1 MGVMANSFESANR
14 EAVMNMRRQLID
26 YVSNLYEALLAGN
39 TAVKSIGNVRIQYD
53 EARWPCLV
61 GFDEQNKFSKDELEV
76 IIRAYLSKHYGQFYS
91 RL

>member
-1 MGVMANSFESANR
+1 
-14 EAVMNMRRQLID
+14 MNMRRQLID
-26 YVSNLYEALLAGN
+26 YVSNLYEALSAGN

-53 EARWPCLV
+53 EAGWPRLV